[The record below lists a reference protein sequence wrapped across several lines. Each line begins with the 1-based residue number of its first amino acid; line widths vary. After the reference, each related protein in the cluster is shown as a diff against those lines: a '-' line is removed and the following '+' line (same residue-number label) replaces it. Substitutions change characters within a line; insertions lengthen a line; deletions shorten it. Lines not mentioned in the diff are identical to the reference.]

1 MKIKIFY
8 SNNMKKHDDSA
19 RLLGQALKICA
30 AERGAAADPE
40 NGGCNNACADADD
53 VIKVARPARGRP
65 YAENAPWLSFSVTHT
80 GSMWI
85 CAAAQ
90 PAAPLTRQKDA
101 AKAARPPARPAAPAA
116 QPARPAAAYRPCEPS
131 LSPDPAAP
139 PLIGIDAEYADR
151 RILRPEKIS
160 EKYFSE
166 KEKAYAQDRA
176 AASCRGAI
184 FAPDAEPP
192 ERPAAQPRPCGPP
205 SSPDPAA
212 RPAAGA
218 SAAAAASTEAGPCTR
233 APQNGSAVTLAP
245 ASAPFI
251 KTWTIKEAYLKT
263 LGTGI
268 TDDAKNLC
276 ALSDTRARFIPDE
289 QLADIER
296 ELSAAAGRQLII
308 SLCIMPQHGAQ
319 LEDTAPELEILQ
331 LH

>member
-1 MKIKIFY
+1 MMKIKIFY
-8 SNNMKKHDDSA
+8 NNNMKKHDDSA

-53 VIKVARPARGRP
+53 VIRVVRPARGRP

-90 PAAPLTRQKDA
+90 A
-101 AKAARPPARPAAPAA
+101 
-116 QPARPAAAYRPCEPS
+116 
-131 LSPDPAAP
+131 AAP

-166 KEKAYAQDRA
+166 KEKAYARDRA
-176 AASCRGAI
+176 
-184 FAPDAEPP
+184 
-192 ERPAAQPRPCGPP
+192 
-205 SSPDPAA
+205 
-212 RPAAGA
+212 AAGA

-233 APQNGSAVTLAP
+233 APQNGSVVTPAP
-245 ASAPFI
+245 ARAPFI

-268 TDDAKNLC
+268 TDDAKNFC

-308 SLCIMPQHGAQ
+308 SLCIMPQPGAQ
-319 LEDTAPELEILQ
+319 LEDDAPELEILQ
-331 LH
+331 LY